1 MGRYSVEKLKFYR
14 LLSAVGISARDVT
27 YFYIYNDSLFF
38 DYIAKVQDSFI
49 NFCLLT
55 EANISRYYI
64 IKKFDTWI
72 RENSIACFD
81 PPTIQLIKINN
92 QVWFYEKMHYY
103 PDLGKLS
110 YNDCIEFDNEIQR
123 FNKHISSFK
132 KLLSKEEKEEY
143 NRVIFEY
150 TPSNMRG
157 EVGDI
162 LFEYGDSF
170 RCFDCNRVTK
180 KNDKFIF
187 TGYQGLLFYN
197 QQINIGIILIMSML
211 NDTYKEKENKIAL
224 LSKEEIKSLGDILI
238 IIEQRILNYPDQ
250 FYTSSE
256 DFIKNLEDIKGIV
269 CKQLQLLDQLDSLV
283 NT

>member
-1 MGRYSVEKLKFYR
+1 MGWCPLEKLTFYK
-14 LLSAVGISARDVT
+14 LLSSVGFRSADVT
-27 YFYIYNDSLFF
+27 YFYIYKDPLFF
-38 DYIAKVQDSFI
+38 DYIAKVQDNFI

-55 EANISRYYI
+55 ESNISRYYI
-64 IKKFDTWI
+64 IKKFDAWI
-72 RENSIACFD
+72 RENSIACFE
-81 PPTIQLIKINN
+81 PPSIQLIKIDN
-92 QVWFYEKMHYY
+92 QMWFYEKMQYY

-110 YNDCIEFDNEIQR
+110 YNECIEFDNEIQR
-123 FNKHISSFK
+123 FNEHISSFK
-132 KLLSKEEKEEY
+132 ELLSKEEKEEY
-143 NRVIFEY
+143 NRIIFEY
-150 TPSNMRG
+150 TPSNMHG
-157 EVGDI
+157 AVDDI
-162 LFEYGDSF
+162 IFEYGDSF

-187 TGYQGLLFYN
+187 TGYQGLLFYD

-238 IIEQRILNYPDQ
+238 IQEQRILNYPDQ
-250 FYTSSE
+250 FYRSSE

-269 CKQLQLLDQLDSLV
+269 CKQLQSLDQPGLSV